1 MKNHL
6 MLDLETMGNKSNSA
20 IVSIGA
26 VQFDLETG
34 ELGKV
39 FYSGVNLKSCLD
51 IGLKINPDT
60 LYWWLTQN
68 EQARLAVAKG
78 GPDLDTVLDRFNS
91 FLFDIS
97 EENIKN
103 LYLWGNSAR
112 FDLGIFE
119 DAYIACNTKVRWDFR
134 KERDVRTL
142 VSFIPEIKSRV
153 QSENTGV
160 EHNPIDDCKLQIK
173 YCVEIWQKIN
183 KNMKLS
189 I

>member
-1 MKNHL
+1 
-6 MLDLETMGNKSNSA
+6 MLDLETMGKNSNSA

-34 ELGKV
+34 ELGEE
-39 FYSGVNLKSCLD
+39 FYSGINLKSCLD
-51 IGLKINPDT
+51 LGLKINPDT

-68 EQARLAVAKG
+68 ERARLAIAKG
-78 GPDLDTVLDRFNS
+78 GPDLDDVLDRFNL
-91 FLFDIS
+91 FLFDVG
-97 EENIKN
+97 EDDCKN
-103 LYLWGNSAR
+103 VYIWGNSAR

-119 DAYIACNTKVRWDFR
+119 DAYIACSTKVRWDFR

-142 VSFIPEIKSRV
+142 VSFLPEIKSSV
-153 QSENTGV
+153 QSENEGI
-160 EHNPIDDCKLQIK
+160 EHHPIDDCKQQIK
-173 YCVEIWQKIN
+173 YCSEIWQKIN